1 MNRKVKMTKIESE
14 VEVVRQ
20 VVQRYIDGSYSGNV
34 DTLRKVFHPNALMA
48 GYLQG
53 QLVIGTPEPFFADIE
68 KHPSM
73 AKSGAPYK
81 AEIKSVDVAGQI
93 ASVIL
98 VETGFFGVMSFTDYF
113 HLLKEHGEWKIISKT
128 FTSE

>member
-1 MNRKVKMTKIESE
+1 MAKTESE
-14 VEVVRQ
+14 VEEVRQ
-20 VVQRYIDGSYSGNV
+20 AVQQYIDGSYSGSV
-34 DTLRKVFHPNALMA
+34 DTLRKVFHSKALMA

-53 QLVIGTPEPFFADIE
+53 QLVIGSPEPFFADIE

-93 ASVIL
+93 ASVVL

>member
-1 MNRKVKMTKIESE
+1 MTKIKSE

-20 VVQRYIDGSYSGNV
+20 VVQQYIDGSYSGSV
-34 DTLRKVFHPNALMA
+34 ETLRKVFHPKALMA

-73 AKSGAPYK
+73 AENGAPYK
-81 AEIKSVDVAGQI
+81 AEIKSVDVVGQI

-98 VETGFFGVMSFTDYF
+98 VETGFFDVMSFTDYF

>member
-1 MNRKVKMTKIESE
+1 MTKIESE

-20 VVQRYIDGSYSGNV
+20 VVQRYIDGSYSGSV

-53 QLVIGTPEPFFADIE
+53 QLVIGTPDPFFADIE

-73 AKSGAPYK
+73 AGSGAPYK
-81 AEIKSVDVAGQI
+81 AEIKFVDVAGQI

-98 VETGFFGVMSFTDYF
+98 VETGFFGVLSFTDYF

-128 FTSE
+128 FTSQ

>member
-1 MNRKVKMTKIESE
+1 MTKIESE

-20 VVQRYIDGSYSGNV
+20 VVQRYIDGSYSGSV

-73 AKSGAPYK
+73 AGSGAPYK
-81 AEIKSVDVAGQI
+81 AEIKSVAVAGQI

-128 FTSE
+128 FTSG

>member
-1 MNRKVKMTKIESE
+1 MVKTESE
-14 VEVVRQ
+14 VEAVRQ
-20 VVQRYIDGSYSGNV
+20 VVQQYIDGSYSGNV
-34 DTLRKVFHPNALMA
+34 DTLRKVFHSKALMA
-48 GYLQG
+48 GYLQE

-73 AKSGAPYK
+73 AENGTSYK
-81 AEIKSVDVAGQI
+81 AEIKSVDVTGQI

-98 VETGFFGVMSFTDYF
+98 AETGFFGTMSFTDYF

-128 FTSE
+128 FTSR

>member
-1 MNRKVKMTKIESE
+1 MAKTESE

-20 VVQRYIDGSYSGNV
+20 VIQQYIDGSYKGDV
-34 DTLRKVFHPNALMA
+34 KALKKVFHPNALMA

-73 AKSGAPYK
+73 VGSGAPYK
-81 AEIKSVDVAGQI
+81 AEIKSIDVAGQI

-98 VETGFFGVMSFTDYF
+98 VEMGFFGVMSFTNYF
-113 HLLKEHGEWKIISKT
+113 HLLKERGEWKIISKT
-128 FTSE
+128 FISK

>member
-1 MNRKVKMTKIESE
+1 MAKTESE
-14 VEVVRQ
+14 VEAVRQ
-20 VVQRYIDGSYSGNV
+20 VVQQYIDGSYLGRADV
-34 DTLRKVFHPNALMA
+34 LRKAFHPKALMA

-81 AEIKSVDVAGQI
+81 AEIKSVDVVGQI

-98 VETGFFGVMSFTDYF
+98 VETGFFGVMNFTDYF

>member
-1 MNRKVKMTKIESE
+1 MTKIESE

-20 VVQRYIDGSYSGNV
+20 VVQRYIDGSYSGSV

-53 QLVIGTPEPFFADIE
+53 QLVIGTPDPFFADIE

-73 AKSGAPYK
+73 AGSGAPYK
-81 AEIKSVDVAGQI
+81 AEIKFVDVAGQI

-98 VETGFFGVMSFTDYF
+98 VETGFFGVLSFTDYF

-128 FTSE
+128 FTSD

>member
-1 MNRKVKMTKIESE
+1 MARIKSE
-14 VEVVRQ
+14 VEEVRQ
-20 VVQRYIDGSYSGNV
+20 IVQQYIDGSYSG
-34 DTLRKVFHPNALMA
+34 DADALRKVFHPKALMS

-73 AKSGAPYK
+73 AKTGAPYK
-81 AEIKSVDVAGQI
+81 TKMKSIDVTGQI

-98 VETGFFGVMSFTDYF
+98 VETGFFGTMSFTDYF

-128 FTSE
+128 FTSK

>member
-1 MNRKVKMTKIESE
+1 MAKTESE
-14 VEVVRQ
+14 DEVVRQ
-20 VVQRYIDGSYSGNV
+20 VVQRYIDGSYSGSV

-73 AKSGAPYK
+73 AGSNAPYK

-128 FTSE
+128 FTSK

>member
-1 MNRKVKMTKIESE
+1 MGKSESE
-14 VEVVRQ
+14 VEAVRHAIQ
-20 VVQRYIDGSYSGNV
+20 QYIDGSYSGSV
-34 DTLRKVFHPNALMA
+34 DTLRKVFHTKASMA

-53 QLVIGTPEPFFADIE
+53 QLVIGTPGPFFADIE
-68 KHPSM
+68 KHPPM
-73 AKSGAPYK
+73 AESGAPYK

-93 ASVIL
+93 ATVIL
-98 VETGFFGVMSFTDYF
+98 VETGFFGVINFTDYF

>member
-1 MNRKVKMTKIESE
+1 MAKTKSE
-14 VEVVRQ
+14 VEEVRQ
-20 VVQRYIDGSYSGNV
+20 VVQRYIDGSYSGDV
-34 DTLRKVFHPNALMA
+34 DVLRKVFHPKALMA
-48 GYLQG
+48 GYLQE

-81 AEIKSVDVAGQI
+81 AKMKSVDVAGQI

-98 VETGFFGVMSFTDYF
+98 VEKGFFGTMSFTDYF

-128 FTSE
+128 FTSK